1 LLVLNNMDVM
11 LTVPVG
17 SFASPASKTPEGD
30 LYLAAKLV

>member
-17 SFASPASKTPEGD
+17 SFASPALKTPEGD